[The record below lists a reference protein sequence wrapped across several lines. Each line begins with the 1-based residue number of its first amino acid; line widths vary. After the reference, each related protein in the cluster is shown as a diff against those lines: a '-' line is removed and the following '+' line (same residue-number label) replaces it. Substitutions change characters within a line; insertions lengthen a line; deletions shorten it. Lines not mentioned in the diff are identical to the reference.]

1 MVRPGRLAN
10 HWSYISLFSFT
21 DSVYFQLE
29 FGKFWCLAISVNA
42 TENLSSPAQRHT
54 TKTMFS
60 SNLLFIYLLEGAR
73 YIREALLVSN
83 LGESTHRHKCVV
95 DESVLACELELSRFV
110 SVL

>member
-1 MVRPGRLAN
+1 
-10 HWSYISLFSFT
+10 
-21 DSVYFQLE
+21 
-29 FGKFWCLAISVNA
+29 
-42 TENLSSPAQRHT
+42 
-54 TKTMFS
+54 MFS